1 MPELRITLDYTSG
14 VTQRTAIGRYIRQ
27 LIPAL
32 AALHTPHQYTLFTS
46 VRPPADYRL
55 PAESAFRRRVLP
67 LGERIFKLGWQYA
80 RLPLPADLLTGR
92 ADLWHGLNG
101 TLPPLL
107 HGRAI
112 VTVHDLAFLAQ
123 PDSINPSTVAYLNK
137 AVPRAVRR
145 ADAVITISEYT
156 RRNLIERLHIP
167 AERVQIAYP
176 GISPAF
182 QRITDAMLLAATRYK
197 FELQQP
203 LILTV
208 GTLEAR
214 KNLVRLVQAFDKIR
228 RERGG
233 PKMLA
238 IAGPDGWGYEQ
249 VYEMV
254 NQLGL
259 KKEVRFL
266 NYVSDLDLILLYSLA
281 DVVALPSLY
290 EDFGLPVLEAMA
302 CGAPVICSNTGG
314 LPEAAGNAAL
324 LVKPTDTDTLAATL
338 LRLLRN
344 PKLRALLSKKGQAQ
358 AAKFTWEA
366 CAQTHLKVYEEVGK
380 AEELK

>member
-1 MPELRITLDYTSG
+1 
-14 VTQRTAIGRYIRQ
+14 
-27 LIPAL
+27 
-32 AALHTPHQYTLFTS
+32 
-46 VRPPADYRL
+46 
-55 PAESAFRRRVLP
+55 
-67 LGERIFKLGWQYA
+67 LGEHILKLGWQYA
-80 RLPLPADLLTGR
+80 RLPLPADLFTGR
-92 ADLWHGLNG
+92 ADLWHGLNS

-123 PDSINPSTVAYLNK
+123 PDSINPSTGAYLHR

-145 ADAVITISEYT
+145 ADAVIALSEHT
-156 RRNLIERLHIP
+156 RRDLIERLNIP
-167 AERVQIAYP
+167 AERIQIAYP
-176 GISPAF
+176 GVSPAF
-182 QRITDAMLLAATRYK
+182 QPITDTMLLAATRHK

-203 LILTV
+203 FILTV

-238 IAGPDGWGYEQ
+238 IAGPDGWGYEK

-266 NYVSDLDLILLYSLA
+266 GYVSDLDLVLLYSMA
-281 DVVALPSLY
+281 DVVAFPSLY
-290 EDFGLPVLEAMA
+290 EGFGLSVLEAMA
-302 CGAPVICSNTGG
+302 CGAPVICGNTGG

-324 LVKPTDTDTLAATL
+324 LVKPTDTDALAATL

-366 CAQTHLKVYEEVGK
+366 CAQTHLKIYEETAK
-380 AEELK
+380 QEPA